1 MSEVEQ
7 LGAKMGVD
15 DVWFKTAQVY
25 NYEHGNELLPEN
37 EKFSRYRKNST
48 GRYVLKNELLNHCW
62 KQWHSCVITW
72 DGKVVPCCF
81 DKDAIH
87 QLGDLKKEP
96 FQSIWKGEKYQ
107 QFRGTLLKS
116 RKEIDICSN
125 CSEGTVVW
133 GS

>member
-48 GRYVLKNELLNHCW
+48 GPLLC
-62 KQWHSCVITW
+62 
-72 DGKVVPCCF
+72 
-81 DKDAIH
+81 
-87 QLGDLKKEP
+87 
-96 FQSIWKGEKYQ
+96 
-107 QFRGTLLKS
+107 
-116 RKEIDICSN
+116 
-125 CSEGTVVW
+125 
-133 GS
+133 